1 VVKKRDSVQ
10 QYQEEQEQEVASS
23 LGTAGEVGIGRLSVD
38 GPVSGHQSLA
48 LVDHREGSG
57 GERSEPELPGRGATS
72 AAADVSKTSR
82 PDPEV
87 VPQAKRRRFSAKY
100 KLDILNRTDALAD
113 TGKVGALLRREGLYY
128 THLTTWRRQREEGG
142 LAGLTP
148 KRRGP
153 KPDPDREV
161 RLRVA
166 QLEKENRRLADR
178 LEKAELIIDVQKKIS
193 RILGIEQPPYE
204 REGKE

>member
-1 VVKKRDSVQ
+1 MVKKRDSVQ

-100 KLDILNRTDALAD
+100 KLEILKKSDALAD
-113 TGKVGALLRREGLYY
+113 TGKVGALLRQEGLYY

>member
-1 VVKKRDSVQ
+1 MVKKKDKVE
-10 QYQEEQEQEVASS
+10 QYREEQEQDVKSQQ
-23 LGTAGEVGIGRLSVD
+23 GTAGEVGSGRQPGD
-38 GPVSGHQSLA
+38 RPGSGHQTLA
-48 LVDHREGSG
+48 LVDHQEGSG
-57 GERSEPELPGRGATS
+57 GERSEPELPGGGATS
-72 AAADVSKTSR
+72 AAAEAPKSAR

-87 VPQAKRRRFSAKY
+87 LPQAKRRRYSAKY

-113 TGKVGALLRREGLYY
+113 TGRVGALLRREGLYY
-128 THLTTWRRQREEGG
+128 THLTTWRRQREEGTLTG
-142 LAGLTP
+142 LAP
-148 KRRGP
+148 KKRGP
-153 KPDPDREV
+153 KPDPDRE
-161 RLRVA
+161 LRRRNI